1 MERNH
6 LLSLFFVQTATRQIS
21 ARSLRHERYRIAEQC
36 DPGCHKE
43 TQSVPDRRLG
53 AEGYLSGDQGC
64 IKKWSMPIQNWRLAM
79 SRFIIEFG
87 ARLSDHL

>member
-64 IKKWSMPIQNWRLAM
+64 IKKMEYADPELAAGDE
-79 SRFIIEFG
+79 SFYYRV
-87 ARLSDHL
+87 R